1 MRTFI
6 VSALLIVIAMG
17 GSVLIGQQVPPPPI
31 TFREGVDYVQVD
43 TLVTDRAGNVVRGL
57 TKDDFD
63 IFEDGKPQTVAAL
76 SFVDLPIQR
85 PFGPRQAAGAPPPP
99 EPDVETNLAGGRVY
113 VVVLDDLHT
122 NPVNSL
128 RVKNAATKFVDE
140 YLQPGDR
147 AAVVY
152 TSGRA
157 DAGQEFTDS
166 PRRLL
171 ASVDKFVGNKLRSA
185 TLERLDANSG
195 QRASGQND
203 GSLGNTPSGD
213 YDPRLERVRDPLD
226 FERGYQAEAA
236 LKTLKSVADGLA
248 NVAGRR
254 KAIVFISEGIDYD
267 ITDVFRNAFATQV
280 FDATR
285 ALIATAARS
294 NVNVYSLD
302 PRGLSMLGDGIMEL
316 GAPPAN
322 SNVKLG
328 TTSLAT
334 ELQLSQDSLRK
345 LAEQTGGA
353 ASVSSNDFAGWYE
366 RIVRENSS
374 YYMLG
379 YIPADDRRNSGFRRI
394 DVKVKRPGLTVRA
407 RQGYVRGPAAPSSS
421 PAAALDAVLETPLP
435 LPGVPM
441 AVSATPF
448 KSSAPGRASV
458 AVTVQVIGA
467 PLKFEEK
474 NGLYEDTVEIA
485 TVAIDQNGK
494 TQIGDKQL
502 VELQLK
508 PETYRVVAS
517 TGFRIVSRIE
527 LGAGR
532 YQLRVGARETGTNR
546 MGSVHYDLDVPDY
559 RQTTLSGVTISSKR
573 ATLLPTARADEKLQS
588 VLGGPPTTARA
599 FALGDTLTAYVE
611 LYRDEADTASVDL
624 ETNMIGPDNR
634 SMFRSRDQVAASQ
647 LQNGG
652 YGHKVDMP
660 LEGPGGNYLLRI
672 TATPRTKNVAA
683 AVREVPFY
691 VVVPQRAPAA
701 R

>member
-1 MRTFI
+1 MT
-6 VSALLIVIAMG
+6 
-17 GSVLIGQQVPPPPI
+17 GSVLIGQQLSSPPI
-31 TFREGVDYVQVD
+31 TFREGVDYIQVD
-43 TLVTDRAGNVVRGL
+43 ALITDRAGNVVRGL
-57 TKDDFD
+57 TKDDFE
-63 IFEDGKPQTVAAL
+63 IFENAKPQTVAAL
-76 SFVDLPIQR
+76 SFIDLPIQR
-85 PFGPRQAAGAPPPP
+85 PFGPLQAAGSAPPP
-99 EPDVETNLAGGRVY
+99 EADVETNLAGGRVY
-113 VVVLDDLHT
+113 AIVLDDLHT

-128 RVKNAATKFVDE
+128 RVKNAAAKFIGE

-166 PRRLL
+166 SRRLL

-185 TLERLDANSG
+185 TLERLDAYNG
-195 QRASGQND
+195 KRDRGQND
-203 GSLGNTPSGD
+203 ASLGNTPSGD
-213 YDPRLERVRDPLD
+213 YDPRLERVQDPLD
-226 FERGYQAEAA
+226 FERGYRAEAA
-236 LKTLKSVADGLA
+236 LKTLKSVSDGLA

-254 KAIVFISEGIDYD
+254 KAIVFVSEGIDYD

-280 FDATR
+280 LDATR
-285 ALIATAARS
+285 ALIAAAARS

-302 PRGLSMLGDGIMEL
+302 PRGLSVLGDGVMEL
-316 GAPPAN
+316 TVPPEN
-322 SNVKLG
+322 PNLKLG

-334 ELQLSQDSLRK
+334 ELQLSQDSLRT

-353 ASVSSNDFAGWYE
+353 TSVSSNDFTGWYE
-366 RIVRENSS
+366 RIVRDNSS

-379 YIPADDRRNSGFRRI
+379 YMPADDRRDNGFRRI

-407 RQGYVRGPAAPSSS
+407 RQGYVRGSATPSS
-421 PAAALDAVLETPLP
+421 PAALDAVLATPLP
-435 LPGVPM
+435 LTGVSM
-441 AVSATPF
+441 AVTATAF
-448 KSSAPGRASV
+448 KSSMPARASV

-474 NGLYEDTVEIA
+474 NGLYEDSVEIV
-485 TVAIDQNGK
+485 TVAIDEHGN

-508 PETYRVVAS
+508 PETYRVVSS
-517 TGFRIVSRIE
+517 TGFRVVSRIE

-532 YQLRVGARETGTNR
+532 YQLRVGAREAGTNR
-546 MGSVHYDLDVPDY
+546 MGSVHYDIDIPDY
-559 RQTTLSGVTISSKR
+559 NQTTLSGVTISSKR
-573 ATLLPTARADEKLQS
+573 ATVLPTARPDDKLQS

-611 LYRDEADTASVDL
+611 LYRGQADTAALDL
-624 ETNMIGPDNR
+624 ETSVVGPDNR
-634 SMFRSRDQVAASQ
+634 MMFRSRDEIAASQ
-647 LQNGG
+647 VQKSG
-652 YGHKVDMP
+652 YGHKVDVP
-660 LEGPGGNYLLRI
+660 LDGRGGNYLLRI
-672 TATPRTKNVAA
+672 TATPRTKSVPA

-701 R
+701 P